1 MIMDRFV
8 ESVGKLSVFL
18 GKACGV
24 FYFAAI
30 GLSVYEVFMRYAFNA
45 PTSWTSETIMMIVA
59 TAWLLCVGAVTQQ
72 RRHITVTTMELM
84 LGEKLWNRLSKVA
97 ILISMVGVTGLII
110 MLWGPMVKVL
120 QHPQTTGSAFDP
132 PSPTYYKTM
141 FVIAACLYL
150 LQLFANLLTPSKK
163 LKNPSEIGAE

>member
-1 MIMDRFV
+1 MHRFV

-18 GKACGV
+18 GKMCGV

-30 GLSVYEVFMRYAFNA
+30 LLSVYEIFMRYAFNA
-45 PTSWTSETIMMIVA
+45 PTSWTSETIMMMVA

-72 RRHITVTTMELM
+72 RRHITVTSMELM

-110 MLWGPMVKVL
+110 MVWDPMVKVL

-132 PSPTYYKTM
+132 PSPTYYKTL
-141 FVIAACLYL
+141 FDVAGFLYL
-150 LQLFANLLTPSKK
+150 LQLTANLFTPSK
-163 LKNPSEIGAE
+163 NSQEPAETGAE

>member
-1 MIMDRFV
+1 MNRFV

-18 GKACGV
+18 GKVCGV
-24 FYFAAI
+24 FYFSAI
-30 GLSVYEVFMRYAFNA
+30 ILSVYEVFMRYAFNA

-72 RRHITVTTMELM
+72 RRHITVTTMELL
-84 LGEKLWNRLSKVA
+84 LGPKVWNRLSKVA
-97 ILISMVGVTGLII
+97 ILISMVGVSGLII

-120 QHPQTTGSAFDP
+120 QNPQTTGSAFDP

-141 FVIAACLYL
+141 LVVAACLYL
-150 LQLFANLLTPSKK
+150 LQLTANLLTPSKK
-163 LKNPSEIGAE
+163 VEQPTENGDE

>member
-1 MIMDRFV
+1 MHLFV

-18 GKACGV
+18 GKMCGV

-30 GLSVYEVFMRYAFNA
+30 LLSVYEVFMRYAFNA
-45 PTSWTSETIMMIVA
+45 PTSWTSETIMMMVA

-72 RRHITVTTMELM
+72 RRHITVTSMELM

-110 MLWGPMVKVL
+110 MIWDPMVKVL

-132 PSPTYYKTM
+132 PSPTYYKTL
-141 FVIAACLYL
+141 FVVAGFLYL
-150 LQLFANLLTPSKK
+150 LQLTANLFTPSK
-163 LKNPSEIGAE
+163 NSQEPAETGAE